1 MAEPAAADA
10 SGLVPWP
17 DSAADAGGG
26 GATAAGAAA
35 AWEPLVAMRCTH
47 EVTLTPTP
55 TLTLTLTPAQ
65 AAGRA
70 CSSPEAS
77 SHRCAIA

>member
-1 MAEPAAADA
+1 MAEPAAAEA

-47 EVTLTPTP
+47 EVT
-55 TLTLTLTPAQ
+55 
-65 AAGRA
+65 
-70 CSSPEAS
+70 
-77 SHRCAIA
+77 